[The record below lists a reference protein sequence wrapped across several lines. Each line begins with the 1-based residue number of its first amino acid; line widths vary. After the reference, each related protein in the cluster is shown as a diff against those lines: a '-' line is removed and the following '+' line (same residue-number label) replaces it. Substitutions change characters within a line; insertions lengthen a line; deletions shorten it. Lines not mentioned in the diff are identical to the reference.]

1 MKKRCITIIW
11 GDFLKKYFNVLI
23 SAILAGIMIGI
34 GGIVYLTLS
43 AEGSKIAGAI
53 LFSVGLF
60 TIIIFKLHLFTGK
73 VGYLPLPGE
82 SASDKA
88 ISIVMTLLGNF
99 IGTFIMGSAFA
110 SRLITSTDVLQMVD
124 AKLMLPMPDAFLLAI
139 PCGILMYVAV
149 EGCKK
154 AEAGAVKA
162 AIVILCVTVFIL
174 SGFEHSIADM
184 FYIAAVKAIN
194 FKTLAFILVIVL
206 GNAVGG
212 AGFAALSHYCKK

>member
-1 MKKRCITIIW
+1 V
-11 GDFLKKYFNVLI
+11 KKYFNVLI

-34 GGIVYLTLS
+34 GGMVYLMLS
-43 AEGSKIAGAI
+43 AEGNKIAGAV

-82 SASDKA
+82 KAGDKA
-88 ISIVMTLLGNF
+88 ISIIITLIGNF

-110 SRLITSTDVLQMVD
+110 SRLITTTEALKIVD
-124 AKLMLPMPDAFLLAI
+124 EKLLMPITDAFLLAI
-139 PCGILMYVAV
+139 PCGILMFVAV
-149 EGCKK
+149 EGYKR
-154 AEAGAVKA
+154 AESDA
-162 AIVILCVTVFIL
+162 ARAIIVIFCVSVFIL

-184 FYIAAVKAIN
+184 FYIAAVKAMN
-194 FKTLAFILVIVL
+194 FKAIAFILVIVL

>member
-1 MKKRCITIIW
+1 M
-11 GDFLKKYFNVLI
+11 KKYFNVLI

-34 GGIVYLTLS
+34 GGMVYLALDTQ
-43 AEGSKIAGAI
+43 GSKIAGAI

-82 SASDKA
+82 SVLEKT
-88 ISIVMTLLGNF
+88 ISIAVTLVGNF

-110 SRLITSTDVLQMVD
+110 GRLITTTNVLEMVD
-124 AKLMLPMPDAFLLAI
+124 AKLMLSIPDAFLLAI
-139 PCGILMYVAV
+139 PCGILMFVAV

-154 AEAGAVKA
+154 AEADSIKAV
-162 AIVILCVTVFIL
+162 IVIFCVSVFIL

-194 FKTLAFILVIVL
+194 FKTLAFIFVIVL
-206 GNAVGG
+206 GNTVGG